1 MNLIR
6 EPFNGG
12 VEYYSFDD
20 GFENKLSKAYYPTTE
35 TEQSAQK
42 TPNFYIEFDDFH
54 IWD

>member
-1 MNLIR
+1 MTLIR

-20 GFENKLSKAYYPTTE
+20 EFENKLSKAYYPTTE